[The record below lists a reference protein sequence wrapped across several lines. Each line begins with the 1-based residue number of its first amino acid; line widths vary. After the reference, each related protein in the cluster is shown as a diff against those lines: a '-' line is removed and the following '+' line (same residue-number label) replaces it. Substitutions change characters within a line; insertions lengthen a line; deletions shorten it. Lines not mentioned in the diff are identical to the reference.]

1 MRNGGIALFAV
12 MSLVISVAVWTG
24 PAGSETLSDK
34 IGKSDDEK
42 IVISSKVLEVD
53 NIKKIVTFG
62 GGVRAVRGDFTID
75 CDRMVV
81 YYEGLSDV
89 EKSSSET
96 KARID
101 KIVAL
106 GNVKVVRSQ
115 GGMATAEKGVFFES
129 EDKVVLTG
137 NPVVKR
143 GEDFVQGDRITI
155 FLDED
160 RSLVESSGEKRVK
173 AVIFPDKKKE
183 QR

>member
-1 MRNGGIALFAV
+1 MKNRGLHVFLMWGL
-12 MSLVISVAVWTG
+12 LISG
-24 PAGSETLSDK
+24 PVLMGQAGAKTLSDE
-34 IGKSDDEK
+34 ITTGDDEK

-53 NIKKIVTFG
+53 NVKKIVTFG
-62 GGVRAVRGDFTID
+62 GGVQAVRGDFTID
-75 CDRMVV
+75 CDEMIV
-81 YYEGLSDV
+81 YYQGLSNMKETTGD
-89 EKSSSET
+89 T

-101 KIVAL
+101 KIIAM
-106 GNVKVVRSQ
+106 GNVRVIRAR

-155 FLDED
+155 FLNED

-173 AVIFPDKKKE
+173 AVIFPDKGKE
-183 QR
+183 KE